1 MDSNDKEIMI
11 EVGRQIGIVVE
22 NFDEKIATLAEI
34 SSANYENLNQR
45 MGDLKAELKLDIKMV
60 HQAIISV
67 EATLNKKIEHLE
79 GERK

>member
-45 MGDLKAELKLDIKMV
+45 MGDLKAELKLDIKRV